1 MTLVTFIFVV
11 SPAFI
16 LLGFAFI
23 SVVKFNK
30 SRKGASFKNKLY
42 VTLFF
47 PFLLGKSTT
56 ISEES
61 KTHLKR
67 FLKFGALYLVYMLG
81 VFIFAALTVNLT
93 P

>member
-1 MTLVTFIFVV
+1 M
-11 SPAFI
+11 
-16 LLGFAFI
+16 

-30 SRKGASFKNKLY
+30 SRKGATFANKLY
-42 VTLFF
+42 VNLFF
-47 PFLLGKSTT
+47 PFLLGKSTV

-81 VFIFAALTVNLT
+81 VFIFIAITVDLT